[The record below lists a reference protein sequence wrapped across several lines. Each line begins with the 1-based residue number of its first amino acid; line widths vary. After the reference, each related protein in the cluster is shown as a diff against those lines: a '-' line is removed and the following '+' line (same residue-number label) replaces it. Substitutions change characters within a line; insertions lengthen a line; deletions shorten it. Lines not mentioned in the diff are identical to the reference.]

1 MTANRKMTGWILS
14 LALLLAVVFPNGAFA
29 ATGDLVSIEIE
40 GSGTTVDLT
49 VGKSTKQLKVWGTFE
64 GSTVKRDLTNTVKWT
79 SSDDTIITVSQG
91 GSLTPLKEG
100 TVTIRAD
107 YDAATSSIQVRAND
121 SYKEL
126 KLEYQNEGKFKLDAS
141 EDKLAVK
148 AIAAVEGST
157 TGATKDVTADA
168 VWTSSDT
175 SVLTIDKGQIKLVSA
190 GTATVTAKYSGLTA
204 TFKATVSSPY
214 SELSLNY
221 TVTDSNGN
229 AQTLPAKDIELVVGD
244 PEVALQAVSTAADD
258 KTVTQDVTDKV
269 TWTTSDSSVATV
281 TEDGKLKAVGLGK
294 VTVTAQYLGV
304 RAETDVYVR
313 TPYEVI
319 LFNPSDEPNLFIG
332 EKLNVAAEMR
342 SGAGKKDDVTASAT
356 WTSSNPLVAKV
367 SGGEIS
373 AMTAG
378 ITTIKVTHLGISK
391 TMKVTV
397 YPSLTSLKVEKTE
410 LEMFKGESLKVPNVI
425 GTKLDDE
432 ELDFSD
438 EVEWTS
444 SNDDIAKV
452 EDGKIK
458 AVAKGSVT
466 LTAKLPDT
474 TVTAGTSS
482 VRGTTITVKLTVN
495 EKVLTLITEEEKLSV
510 IIGKE
515 TALPKV
521 NVVWEDGEEA
531 DMSDKI
537 EWSLTGSNAVIKTT
551 SSGKVI
557 KGLSKG
563 SATLKGTYSNKT
575 ISIPV
580 TIEQEIV
587 KIVVEPGS
595 VELNIKKSKSIKVT
609 GYYKDGKTISLSS
622 KVGWESS
629 NTNVATVSSTS
640 VKAIAEGTATLTGSY
655 QGKSVSVKVS
665 VVPKLT
671 KLTVDEKTLKLAPGY
686 VKTVVLTA
694 EYDNGT
700 KPAVTGSATW
710 TSSKPSVAKVTAGKI
725 EAVGKGSATIKAVYG
740 GKTVTVRV
748 TVK

>member
-1 MTANRKMTGWILS
+1 MTANRKMTGWILT
-14 LALLLAVVFPNGAFA
+14 LALLLAVVFPNGALA
-29 ATGDLVSIEIE
+29 ANGDLVSIEIE

-79 SSDDTIITVSQG
+79 SSDDTIVSVSQG

-126 KLEYQNEGKFKLDAS
+126 TLQYQNEGKFKLDAS

-148 AIAAVEGST
+148 AIAAVEGSA

-175 SVLTIDKGQIKLVSA
+175 SVLTIDKGQITLVSA

-229 AQTLPAKDIELVVGD
+229 TQTLPAKDIELLVGD

-258 KTVTQDVTDKV
+258 KTATQDVTDKV
-269 TWTTSDSSVATV
+269 TWTTSDSSIATV
-281 TEDGKLKAVGLGK
+281 TDGKLKAVGLGK

-313 TPYEVI
+313 TPFEVI
-319 LFNPSDEPNLFIG
+319 LFNPSEDPNLFIG

-356 WTSSNPLVAKV
+356 WTSSNPLVVKV

-373 AMTAG
+373 AMSAGTA
-378 ITTIKVTHLGISK
+378 TVKVSHLGISK
-391 TMKVTV
+391 SMKVTV
-397 YPSLTSLKVEKTE
+397 YPSLTTLKVEKTV
-410 LEMFKGESLKVPNVI
+410 LEMFKGESLSTPEVI

-452 EDGKIK
+452 ENGKIK
-458 AVAKGSVT
+458 AIAKGSVT
-466 LTAKLPDT
+466 LTAKLQET
-474 TVTAGTSS
+474 KVTSGMSP
-482 VRGTTITVKLTVN
+482 VRSTTITVNLTVN

-551 SSGKVI
+551 SAGKMI

-595 VELNIKKSKSIKVT
+595 VELNVKKSKSIKVT
-609 GYYKDGKTISLSS
+609 GYYKDGKTVSLSS

-629 NTNVATVSSTS
+629 NTNVATISSTS
-640 VKAIAEGTATLTGSY
+640 VKAIAEGTATLSGSY

-671 KLTVDEKTLKLAPGY
+671 KLTVDEKTLKLAPGD

-694 EYDNGT
+694 EYDNGSR
-700 KPAVTGSATW
+700 PAVTGSAAW

-740 GKTVTVRV
+740 GKTVSVRV